1 MTLQG
6 EWWLQDGTAVFADSD
21 VGDINHEHLVIQ
33 HCVEH
38 VLDCFEASGNEVLRA
53 LISGIRYFIEADG
66 VDVVAIR
73 TYINDESD
81 SMQKNG
87 DISMT
92 VADDIYDYML
102 KESKADEQQFKIAM
116 DEGYPDS
123 RLYGVQHL
131 GWIRVQQ
138 SNVEVWEINKT
149 TLIQA
154 ANGLYDAYGE
164 DAELATYQ
172 VNDRKEDRLYSDVPY
187 VVLANANMGWFFSNR
202 VGT

>member
-6 EWWLQDGTAVFADSD
+6 EWWLQDGTAVFADGD

-33 HCVEH
+33 HCIEH
-38 VLDCFEASGNEVLRA
+38 VLDCFEYSSNGVLQA
-53 LISGIRYFIEADG
+53 FISGIRQFIEDDG

-92 VADDIYDYML
+92 VADDIYDYLL
-102 KESKADEQQFKIAM
+102 KESKADPQQFRIAM
-116 DEGYPDS
+116 DEGDPDS

-138 SNVEVWEINKT
+138 SNVELWEINLT
-149 TLIQA
+149 SLLNA
-154 ANGLYDAYGE
+154 ANGLYDAYG
-164 DAELATYQ
+164 DAAELATYT
-172 VNDRKEDRLYSDVPY
+172 VEDRKEDRLYTDVPY
-187 VVLANANMGWFFSNR
+187 TVLANANMGWFFSNR